1 MDLSYVR
8 LAEDVRDDLA
18 GVQRVALPA
27 KFKIFFTKQ
36 NILIFIPAD
45 DFFQTWQT

>member
-18 GVQRVALPA
+18 GVQHVALPV
-27 KFKIFFTKQ
+27 KLKKYIFTEHIYFATH
-36 NILIFIPAD
+36 
-45 DFFQTWQT
+45 TC